1 MKQVKLFH
9 LFSLWSG
16 GKGFSYVT
24 FHHKYLYK
32 RLKMLQVT
40 EKIIYFATLN
50 NMPMCQCANMPMRIG
65 RLHGMVLIG
74 ILAN

>member
-1 MKQVKLFH
+1 VKLFH
-9 LFSLWSG
+9 LFSPG
-16 GKGFSYVT
+16 RGEKGISSVT

-32 RLKMLQVT
+32 RLKMLQIT